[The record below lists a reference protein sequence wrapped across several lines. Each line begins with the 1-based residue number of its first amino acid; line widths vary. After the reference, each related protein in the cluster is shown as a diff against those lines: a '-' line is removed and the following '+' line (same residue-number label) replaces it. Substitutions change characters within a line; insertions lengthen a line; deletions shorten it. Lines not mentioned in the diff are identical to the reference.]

1 MFSYPTVFV
10 SQNQSN
16 KEILSDINSLNQ
28 NIQWTLNKISG
39 IEIFAL
45 TLTAIAIVEWTE
57 LFVGWPEEVTTAVLV
72 ADWTTVGFVWTYHA
86 QILNPMKNIVLSSE
100 YDTFKVIKYTSSIIK
115 AQQTTK
121 KTVKT
126 YRKLLKYLK
135 KWLIE

>member
-1 MFSYPTVFV
+1 
-10 SQNQSN
+10 
-16 KEILSDINSLNQ
+16 
-28 NIQWTLNKISG
+28 
-39 IEIFAL
+39 
-45 TLTAIAIVEWTE
+45 
-57 LFVGWPEEVTTAVLV
+57 
-72 ADWTTVGFVWTYHA
+72 
-86 QILNPMKNIVLSSE
+86 MKNIVLSSE